1 LKLKDKL
8 KTMTESQALDL
19 LASDGM
25 LIKRPIAVDKR
36 KVTVGFDI
44 EEYKK
49 VW

>member
-1 LKLKDKL
+1 MKLKDKL

-25 LIKRPIAVDKR
+25 LIKRPIAVDKH